1 MNSTPQPPSPED
13 QGAPAPQSHGSSSQ
27 QQYDG
32 AYPQQP
38 SGQQGFAG
46 AATAGTAGQQP
57 VQPQYGQPQY
67 GQPQYGQPQY
77 GQPQYGQPQ
86 YGQPQYGQP
95 QYGQPQYGQPQ
106 YGQPASGFGAQQQRP
121 MSRGQQIKA
130 WFGAA
135 ILVFIGLVVIV
146 VGVSA
151 FFAEVEVSYPQAD
164 VCGTYFAPAEITG
177 DGSHDLGMRQTAC
190 DKALDSHAMQAL
202 IQIGIGLALIALS
215 VLLSW
220 RLVRMGRRAKAA
232 RHA

>member
-1 MNSTPQPPSPED
+1 MRLDRGYDHFVNSTPQPPSPED

-57 VQPQYGQPQY
+57 VQAQYGQPQY

-77 GQPQYGQPQ
+77 GQS
-86 YGQPQYGQP
+86 
-95 QYGQPQYGQPQ
+95 
-106 YGQPASGFGAQQQRP
+106 ASGFGAQQQRP